1 MKTLLISVCLLWTT
15 LAAELA
21 SGGKVPHGALLLPLV
36 CGLIFW
42 MRSTGGLV
50 LCGLALLVDWIAR
63 PTSLPLCSM
72 VLPLLSVLCI
82 APGARNE
89 DYRRTGLSLRIPS
102 PLQLP
107 LFTVAALLL
116 HNFGAITFAQ
126 VQTPSMISAQVTE
139 SFVSLAVIAL
149 PVSALFSLMIH
160 AADELGLRR
169 TFMF

>member
-1 MKTLLISVCLLWTT
+1 MKTLLMSVCLLWAT
-15 LAAELA
+15 LAVEIA
-21 SGGKVPHGALLLPLV
+21 SAGKVPHGALLLPIV
-36 CGLIFW
+36 CGIIFW
-42 MRSTGGLV
+42 MRSTGGIV

-72 VLPLLSVLCI
+72 VLPLLAVLCI
-82 APGARNE
+82 APGVRNE

-107 LFTVAALLL
+107 LLTVAALLL
-116 HNFGAITFAQ
+116 HSLEAITFAQ
-126 VQTPSMISAQVTE
+126 FQTPSVVGNQLTE
-139 SFVSLAVIAL
+139 SLASRAVIAL
-149 PVSALFSLMIH
+149 PVSALLSLMIH